1 MTNNRTHPGQLIRL
15 MRQARAGGPSLCQI
29 VDQPNQRLVP
39 SKDGGTWQTNTVR
52 LILAR
57 A

>member
-1 MTNNRTHPGQLIRL
+1 VQNPAEQGVIRL
-15 MRQARAGGPSLCQI
+15 MRESRAAGLSLRQ
-29 VDQPNQRLVP
+29 VVGQLNQRLVP
-39 SKDGGTWQTNTVR
+39 SKDGGTWQANTVR